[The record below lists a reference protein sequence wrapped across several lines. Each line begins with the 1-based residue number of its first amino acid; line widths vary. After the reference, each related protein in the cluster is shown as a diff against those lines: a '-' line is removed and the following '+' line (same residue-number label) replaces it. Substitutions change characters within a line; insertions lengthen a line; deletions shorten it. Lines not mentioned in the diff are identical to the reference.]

1 LDNQWR
7 AIPTGYQKAVRRLLS
22 IPHAIAAIGCVSLAA
37 CQTFLQDGGMSVTAD
52 IVGRTLNKNVAAI
65 RSEED
70 AVAVRVEVERLLK
83 RPLTAD
89 SAVQIALLNNRG
101 LQVAYNELGIAEAI
115 KVQQSLPPNPQFSV
129 TRITGSIETEI
140 ERQIVASILALATLP
155 VRSEI
160 AAERFHQAQLVAAL
174 ETLRVAAEARRAFYR
189 AVAAQETVGL
199 FTQANEAAETMTQL
213 AKRLGETGAM
223 NKLDQARE
231 QAFHSDVTV
240 RLASTQQ
247 RASRERERLVR
258 ALGLWGNDLKFAL
271 PKSLPALPKRALALP
286 TVEQQA
292 VHRRVD
298 LQIARIELDTLAKT
312 YGLTKAT
319 RFINVLD
326 AGYADKITTDK
337 ETGQTIR
344 DRGFTVSFEVPL
356 FDFGEA
362 RIREAEQTYMQA
374 VNRLAQKAVN
384 VRSEARE
391 AYRNYRTSYDI
402 ASHYQREVLPLRKII
417 SDEMMLRYGA
427 MQVDVFTLLLEAQ
440 QKLNASAA
448 AAEALRDFWLA
459 STDLSTAMAGG
470 GTNPAETP
478 SVALS
483 AAGGPAGH

>member
-1 LDNQWR
+1 
-7 AIPTGYQKAVRRLLS
+7 
-22 IPHAIAAIGCVSLAA
+22 
-37 CQTFLQDGGMSVTAD
+37 MSVTAD
-52 IVGRTLNKNVAAI
+52 IAGRVLNKNIAAI
-65 RSEED
+65 RSEKD
-70 AVAVRVEVERLLK
+70 AAAARVEVERLLK
-83 RPLTAD
+83 RSLTAD

-115 KVQQSLPPNPQFSV
+115 KVQQSLPPNPQLSV

-189 AVAAQETVGL
+189 AVAAQETAGL
-199 FTQANEAAETMTQL
+199 FAQANEAAETMTQL

-223 NKLDQARE
+223 NKLDQARQ
-231 QAFHSDVTV
+231 QAFHSDVAV
-240 RLASTQQ
+240 RLAGAQQ

-258 ALGLWGNDLKFAL
+258 ALGLWGNDLKFTL
-271 PKSLPALPKRALALP
+271 PKSLPALPKRPLALP
-286 TVEQQA
+286 AVEQQA
-292 VHRRVD
+292 IRRRVD
-298 LQIARIELDTLAKT
+298 LQIARIELDTLAKA
-312 YGLTKAT
+312 YGLTNAT

-326 AGYADKITTDK
+326 AGYADKITKDK

-362 RIREAEQTYMQA
+362 RVREAEQTYMQA
-374 VNRLAQKAVN
+374 VNRLAQNAVN

-391 AYRNYRTSYDI
+391 AYRNYRSSYDI
-402 ASHYQREVLPLRKII
+402 ASYYQRDVLPLRKII
-417 SDEMMLRYGA
+417 SDEMMLQYGA

-440 QKLNASAA
+440 QKLNVNAA
-448 AAEALRDFWLA
+448 AADAFRDFWLA
-459 STDLSTAMAGG
+459 STDLSAAMTGG
-470 GTNPAETP
+470 GMNPVETP
-478 SVALS
+478 SVALP
-483 AAGGPAGH
+483 AAGGSAGH

>member
-1 LDNQWR
+1 
-7 AIPTGYQKAVRRLLS
+7 
-22 IPHAIAAIGCVSLAA
+22 
-37 CQTFLQDGGMSVTAD
+37 MSVTAD
-52 IVGRTLNKNVAAI
+52 IAGRVLNKNIAAI
-65 RSEED
+65 RSEKD
-70 AVAVRVEVERLLK
+70 AAAARVEVERLLK
-83 RPLTAD
+83 RSLTAD

-189 AVAAQETVGL
+189 AVAAQETAGL
-199 FTQANEAAETMTQL
+199 FAQANEAAETMTQL

-223 NKLDQARE
+223 NKLDQARQ
-231 QAFHSDVTV
+231 QAFHSDVAV
-240 RLASTQQ
+240 RLAGAQQ

-258 ALGLWGNDLKFAL
+258 ALGLWGNDLKFTL
-271 PKSLPALPKRALALP
+271 PKSLPALPKRPLALP
-286 TVEQQA
+286 AVEQQA
-292 VHRRVD
+292 IRRRVD
-298 LQIARIELDTLAKT
+298 LQIARIELDTLAKA
-312 YGLTKAT
+312 YGLTNAT

-326 AGYADKITTDK
+326 AGYADKITKDK

-362 RIREAEQTYMQA
+362 RVREAEQTYMQA
-374 VNRLAQKAVN
+374 VNRLAQNAVN
-384 VRSEARE
+384 VRSEARD
-391 AYRNYRTSYDI
+391 AYRNYRSSYDI
-402 ASHYQREVLPLRKII
+402 ASYYQRDVLPLRKII
-417 SDEMMLRYGA
+417 SDEMMLQYGA

-440 QKLNASAA
+440 QKLNVNAA
-448 AAEALRDFWLA
+448 AADAFRDFWLA
-459 STDLSTAMAGG
+459 STDLSAAMTGG
-470 GTNPAETP
+470 GMNPVETP
-478 SVALS
+478 SVALP
-483 AAGGPAGH
+483 AAGGSAGH